1 MSQEYF
7 AFISY
12 SSKDIEWGKRIQRKL
27 EHYRLPVGVCRK
39 YGYDRI
45 PVKPVFFAPSDIQ
58 PGGLNEELKERL
70 RASRNLIVICSPN
83 SATSEWVGK
92 EIRFFHELGRTDH
105 IHFFIVEGV
114 PHSGQKDTECFNPV
128 IKELGIPEILGANI
142 HEKIFKWSRLN
153 RERAYVQLITK
164 LLGVEFDEIWQRH
177 KRLIVSRI
185 IYAFLIVIAILSTT
199 VGVWFFN
206 KPVDVSVS
214 LNESSVHNSA
224 LPPIR
229 NAIVSMSIANETK
242 TDTISTVNDIALFRN
257 IPHKYINSDAHMIVV
272 CDDYCNVDTIL
283 PLSASMTLN
292 ISRDSSRYGD
302 IRFILW
308 NPHTEK
314 SIPNKRIFIEGIETE
329 SDGNGIVSLHVPL
342 AVQRQSYRLKT
353 DIPLEDTILYMP
365 CTSPNLGIS
374 IK

>member
-1 MSQEYF
+1 
-7 AFISY
+7 
-12 SSKDIEWGKRIQRKL
+12 
-27 EHYRLPVGVCRK
+27 
-39 YGYDRI
+39 
-45 PVKPVFFAPSDIQ
+45 
-58 PGGLNEELKERL
+58 
-70 RASRNLIVICSPN
+70 
-83 SATSEWVGK
+83 
-92 EIRFFHELGRTDH
+92 
-105 IHFFIVEGV
+105 
-114 PHSGQKDTECFNPV
+114 
-128 IKELGIPEILGANI
+128 
-142 HEKIFKWSRLN
+142 
-153 RERAYVQLITK
+153 
-164 LLGVEFDEIWQRH
+164 
-177 KRLIVSRI
+177 
-185 IYAFLIVIAILSTT
+185 
-199 VGVWFFN
+199 
-206 KPVDVSVS
+206 
-214 LNESSVHNSA
+214 
-224 LPPIR
+224 
-229 NAIVSMSIANETK
+229 
-242 TDTISTVNDIALFRN
+242 
-257 IPHKYINSDAHMIVV
+257 MIVV